1 MRRREL
7 LALTGIAA
15 SVAASSA
22 LQPWRALAQAP
33 GVPYPAVA
41 GTVTIVSPFTAG
53 GTTDILARIIADKL
67 APVLGRTVI
76 VDNRPG
82 AGGAIGSTAA
92 ARAAP
97 DGLTLLVGH
106 IGTLGVNPSLY
117 ASLGY
122 DPLKSFDYVAPLA
135 LVPNVLVVHP
145 AVPAADVPELIV
157 HAKANAG
164 KLNYSSAGQG
174 SAAHIAMAAFNIA
187 AGTTM
192 THVPYRGTSQSV
204 GDLIAGQV
212 QLTMTGVLSVLPH
225 VRAGTLRGLGVS
237 TLKRLAVAPEIPA
250 IAETLKDFEAS
261 QWYGLVAPAGTPPQL
276 VERLTAEIRTIMTS
290 PDIAARLARE
300 GAEHWDISPD
310 AFRAHVAAEIPRWK
324 GVIEAAKIKVE

>member
-1 MRRREL
+1 MRRREF

-15 SVAASSA
+15 SAAASVLRPEQA
-22 LQPWRALAQAP
+22 GAQAT
-33 GVPYPAVA
+33 GLPYPAVA

-53 GTTDILARIIADKL
+53 GTTDILARMIADKL
-67 APVLGRTVI
+67 APALGRTVI

-82 AGGAIGSTAA
+82 AGGAIGATAA

-117 ASLGY
+117 PSLAY
-122 DPLKSFDYVAPLA
+122 DPLKSFDFVAPLA

-145 AVPAADVPELIV
+145 SVPATDVAALIA

-204 GDLIAGQV
+204 GDLVAGQV
-212 QLTMTGVLSVLPH
+212 QVTMTGVLSVLPQ
-225 VRAGTLRGLGVS
+225 VRAGNLRGLGVS
-237 TLKRLAVAPEIPA
+237 TVKRLAVASEIPA

-261 QWYGLVAPAGTPPQL
+261 QWYGLVAPVGTPPLL
-276 VERLTAEIRTIMTS
+276 VERLGAEIKTIMTS
-290 PDIAARLARE
+290 PDIAARLASE
-300 GAEHWDISPD
+300 GAEHWDISPA

-324 GVIEAAKIKVE
+324 AVIEAAKIKVD

>member
-1 MRRREL
+1 MHRREFL
-7 LALTGIAA
+7 VLTGIAA
-15 SVAASSA
+15 SAAAASA
-22 LQPWRALAQAP
+22 LQPHRALAQSPAP
-33 GVPYPAVA
+33 PYPA

-53 GTTDILARIIADKL
+53 GTTDILARVIADKL
-67 APVLGRTVI
+67 APALGRTVI

-82 AGGAIGSTAA
+82 AGGAIGSTAV

-106 IGTLGVNPSLY
+106 IGTLGVNPSFY

-122 DPLKSFDYVAPLA
+122 DPLKHFDYVAPLA

-145 AVPAADVPELIV
+145 SVPAASVAELIA

-204 GDLIAGQV
+204 GDLIGGQV

-237 TLKRLAVAPEIPA
+237 TVKRLAVAPEIPA
-250 IAETLKDFEAS
+250 IAETLKNFEAS
-261 QWYGLVAPAGTPPQL
+261 QWYGLVAPAGTPAA
-276 VERLTAEIRTIMTS
+276 VIERLHAEIRTIMTS
-290 PDIAARLARE
+290 LEITERLARE
-300 GAEHWDISPD
+300 GAEHWDISPA

-324 GVIEAAKIKVE
+324 AVIEAAKIKVE

>member
-1 MRRREL
+1 VLRSPQ
-7 LALTGIAA
+7 AG
-15 SVAASSA
+15 
-22 LQPWRALAQAP
+22 AQAP
-33 GVPYPAVA
+33 GLPYPAVA

-53 GTTDILARIIADKL
+53 GTTDILARMIADKL
-67 APVLGRTVI
+67 APALGRTVI

-82 AGGAIGSTAA
+82 AGGAIGATAA

-117 ASLGY
+117 PSLGY
-122 DPLKSFDYVAPLA
+122 DPLKSFDFVAPLA

-145 AVPAADVPELIV
+145 SVPATDLAALIAY
-157 HAKANAG
+157 AKANAA

-204 GDLIAGQV
+204 GDLVAGQV
-212 QLTMTGVLSVLPH
+212 QVTMTGVLSVLPQ
-225 VRAGTLRGLGVS
+225 VRAGNLRGLGVS
-237 TLKRLAVAPEIPA
+237 TVKRLAVAPEIPA

-261 QWYGLVAPAGTPPQL
+261 QWYGLVAPAGTPPLL
-276 VERLTAEIRTIMTS
+276 VERLGAEIKTIMTS
-290 PDIAARLARE
+290 PDIAARLASE
-300 GAEHWDISPD
+300 GAEHWDISPA

-324 GVIEAAKIKVE
+324 AVIEAAKIKVE

>member
-7 LALTGIAA
+7 LALTGLAA
-15 SVAASSA
+15 FAAAVSA
-22 LQPWRALAQAP
+22 RPGFAQSAAP
-33 GVPYPAVA
+33 PYPA
-41 GTVTIVSPFTAG
+41 GTVTIISPFTAG
-53 GTTDILARIIADKL
+53 GTTDILARVIADKL
-67 APVLGRTVI
+67 GPALGRTVI

-117 ASLGY
+117 ANLGY
-122 DPLKSFDYVAPLA
+122 DPLKHFDYVAPLA

-145 AVPAADVPELIV
+145 SVPAANVTELIA
-157 HAKANAG
+157 HAKGNADR
-164 KLNYSSAGQG
+164 LNYSSAGQG

-225 VRAGTLRGLGVS
+225 VRAGSLRGLGVS
-237 TLKRLAVAPEIPA
+237 TAKRLVVAPDIPA

-261 QWYGLVAPAGTPPQL
+261 QWYGLVAPAGTPPL
-276 VERLTAEIRTIMTS
+276 VVERLHTEIRTIMTS
-290 PDIAARLARE
+290 PEIAARLARE
-300 GAEHWDISPD
+300 GAEHWDISPS

-324 GVIEAAKIKVE
+324 TVIETAKIKVE

>member
-7 LALTGIAA
+7 LALTGLAA
-15 SVAASSA
+15 FAAAVSA
-22 LQPWRALAQAP
+22 RPGFAQSAAP
-33 GVPYPAVA
+33 PYPA
-41 GTVTIVSPFTAG
+41 GTVTIISPFTAG
-53 GTTDILARIIADKL
+53 GTTDILARVIADKL
-67 APVLGRTVI
+67 GPALGRTVI

-117 ASLGY
+117 ANLSY
-122 DPLKSFDYVAPLA
+122 DPLKHFDYVAPLA

-145 AVPAADVPELIV
+145 SVPAANVTELIA
-157 HAKANAG
+157 HAKGNADR
-164 KLNYSSAGQG
+164 LNYSSAGQG

-225 VRAGTLRGLGVS
+225 VRAGSLRGLGVS
-237 TLKRLAVAPEIPA
+237 TAKRLVVAPDIPA

-261 QWYGLVAPAGTPPQL
+261 QWYGLVAPAGTPPLL
-276 VERLTAEIRTIMTS
+276 VERLHTEIRTIMTS
-290 PDIAARLARE
+290 PEIAARLARE
-300 GAEHWDISPD
+300 GAEHWDISPS

-324 GVIEAAKIKVE
+324 TVIETAKIKVE

>member
-1 MRRREL
+1 MRRRQL
-7 LALTGIAA
+7 LALTGLAA
-15 SVAASSA
+15 A
-22 LQPWRALAQAP
+22 LAMQAPCAFAQAP
-33 GVPYPAVA
+33 YPA

-53 GTTDILARIIADKL
+53 GTTDILARVIADKL
-67 APVLGRTVI
+67 APALGRTVI

-82 AGGAIGSTAA
+82 AGGAIGSTAV

-117 ASLGY
+117 PNLAY
-122 DPLKSFDYVAPLA
+122 HPLTSFDYVAPLA
-135 LVPNVLVVHP
+135 LVPNVLVVNP
-145 AVPAADVPELIV
+145 AVPAQSVAALIA
-157 HAKANAG
+157 HAKANPG
-164 KLNYSSAGQG
+164 KLNHSSAGQG

-187 AGTTM
+187 AGTAM
-192 THVPYRGTSQSV
+192 THVPYRGTPQSV

-212 QLTMTGVLSVLPH
+212 QVTMTGVLSVLPH

-237 TLKRLAVAPEIPA
+237 TAQRLPVAPEIPA

-261 QWYGLVAPAGTPPQL
+261 QWYGMVAPAGTPTL
-276 VERLTAEIRTIMTS
+276 VLARLHSEIRTIMRS
-290 PDIAARLARE
+290 PEVAQRLTTE
-300 GAEHWDISPD
+300 GAAHWDISPA

-324 GVIEAAKIKVE
+324 AVIEQAKIKLD

>member
-1 MRRREL
+1 MRRREF
-7 LALTGIAA
+7 LALTGLAA
-15 SVAASSA
+15 CAAAGSQ
-22 LQPWRALAQAP
+22 LRPGFAQSPAP
-33 GVPYPAVA
+33 PYPA
-41 GTVTIVSPFTAG
+41 GTVAIVSPFTAG
-53 GTTDILARIIADKL
+53 GTTDILARVIADKL
-67 APVLGRTVI
+67 GPALGRTVI

-82 AGGAIGSTAA
+82 AGGAIGSTAV

-117 ASLGY
+117 ANLGY
-122 DPLKSFDYVAPLA
+122 DPLKHFDYVAPLA

-145 AVPAADVPELIV
+145 SVPAANVAELIA
-157 HAKANAG
+157 HAKANADR
-164 KLNYSSAGQG
+164 LNYSSAGQG

-225 VRAGTLRGLGVS
+225 VRAGGLRGLGVS
-237 TLKRLAVAPEIPA
+237 TAKRLAVAPDIPA

-261 QWYGLVAPAGTPPQL
+261 QWYGLVAPAGTPPLL
-276 VERLTAEIRTIMTS
+276 VERLHAEIRTIMTS
-290 PDIAARLARE
+290 PEIAARLARE

-324 GVIEAAKIKVE
+324 TVIEMAKIKVD

>member
-7 LALTGIAA
+7 LALTGLAA
-15 SVAASSA
+15 FAAAVSA
-22 LQPWRALAQAP
+22 RPGFAQSAAP
-33 GVPYPAVA
+33 PYPA
-41 GTVTIVSPFTAG
+41 GTVTIISPFTAG
-53 GTTDILARIIADKL
+53 GTTDILARVIADKL
-67 APVLGRTVI
+67 GPALGRTVI

-117 ASLGY
+117 ANLGY
-122 DPLKSFDYVAPLA
+122 DPLKHFDYVAPLA

-145 AVPAADVPELIV
+145 SVPAANVTELIA
-157 HAKANAG
+157 HAKGNADR
-164 KLNYSSAGQG
+164 LNYSSAGQG

-225 VRAGTLRGLGVS
+225 VRAGSLRGLGVS
-237 TLKRLAVAPEIPA
+237 TAKRLAVAPDIPA

-261 QWYGLVAPAGTPPQL
+261 QWYGLVAPAGTPPLL
-276 VERLTAEIRTIMTS
+276 VERLHAEIRTIMTS
-290 PDIAARLARE
+290 PEIAARLARE
-300 GAEHWDISPD
+300 GAEHWDISPS

-324 GVIEAAKIKVE
+324 TVIETAKIKVE

>member
-1 MRRREL
+1 MRRREF
-7 LALTGIAA
+7 LAFTSLAA
-15 SVAASSA
+15 STAALSA
-22 LQPWRALAQAP
+22 LPSRRSLAQSPAP
-33 GVPYPAVA
+33 PYPA

-53 GTTDILARIIADKL
+53 GTTDILARVIADKL
-67 APVLGRTVI
+67 GPALGRTVI

-82 AGGAIGSTAA
+82 AGGAIGSTVV

-97 DGLTLLVGH
+97 DGMTLLVGH

-117 ASLGY
+117 ANLGY
-122 DPLKSFDYVAPLA
+122 DPLKHFDYVAPLA
-135 LVPNVLVVHP
+135 LVPNVLVVNP
-145 AVPAADVPELIV
+145 SVPAASVAELT
-157 HAKANAG
+157 AYARTNAG
-164 KLNYSSAGQG
+164 QLNYSSAGQG

-187 AGTTM
+187 AATTM

-237 TLKRLAVAPEIPA
+237 TTKRLAVAPDIPA

-261 QWYGLVAPAGTPPQL
+261 QWYGLVAPAGTPPRL
-276 VERLTAEIRTIMTS
+276 VERLSAEIRAIMTS
-290 PDIAARLARE
+290 PEIAARLAHE
-300 GAEHWDISPD
+300 GAEHWDISAD

-324 GVIEAAKIKVE
+324 AVIDTAKIKVD

>member
-7 LALTGIAA
+7 LALTGLAA
-15 SVAASSA
+15 CAAAVSA
-22 LQPWRALAQAP
+22 RPGFAQSAAP
-33 GVPYPAVA
+33 PYPA
-41 GTVTIVSPFTAG
+41 GTVTIISPFTAG
-53 GTTDILARIIADKL
+53 GTTDILARVIADKL
-67 APVLGRTVI
+67 GPALGRTVI

-117 ASLGY
+117 ANLGY
-122 DPLKSFDYVAPLA
+122 DPLKHFDYVAPLA

-145 AVPAADVPELIV
+145 SVPAANVTELIA
-157 HAKANAG
+157 HAKGNADR
-164 KLNYSSAGQG
+164 LNYSSAGQG

-225 VRAGTLRGLGVS
+225 VRAGSLRGLGVS
-237 TLKRLAVAPEIPA
+237 TSKRLAVAPDIPA

-261 QWYGLVAPAGTPPQL
+261 QWYGLVAPAGMPPVL
-276 VERLTAEIRTIMTS
+276 LERLSTEIRTIMTS
-290 PDIAARLARE
+290 PEIAARLARE
-300 GAEHWDISPD
+300 GAEHWDISPS

-324 GVIEAAKIKVE
+324 TVIETAKIKVD